1 MGVRREGMRMLSR
14 AIAPSGAGCHDPLQQ
29 WPPQAGLR
37 FPPSLSFAVKISF
50 NVNNWS

>member
-1 MGVRREGMRMLSR
+1 MRREEREGMRRL
-14 AIAPSGAGCHDPLQQ
+14 SGASSESGASCHDPLQQ

-50 NVNNWS
+50 NVNN